1 MTPLVVLVE
10 VLVEVLEEVLEE
22 GLVSTNCFLLGGL
35 VPALMAETMPEI
47 NVAERMLVCQMDHW

>member
-1 MTPLVVLVE
+1 VEMTPLVVLVE
-10 VLVEVLEEVLEE
+10 VLVEVLEE

-35 VPALMAETMPEI
+35 VLALMAEMMTET

>member
-1 MTPLVVLVE
+1 MIPLVVLVE
-10 VLVEVLEEVLEE
+10 VLVEVLEE

-35 VPALMAETMPEI
+35 VLALMAETMAET